1 MRNKRSYLIFLIFD
15 ILFITIAFLYMIY
28 LKPASLRIYL
38 PRYINPFLGFTV
50 VWLIAS
56 FIGDKYNISKFNKL
70 INLLYSIIRVDFIV
84 VGMVLIAMY
93 IFGRFEYSRLIV
105 FGTILLSG
113 SLEILFAAFYFLR
126 KKNKYGLDD
135 PTTFSLKPRY
145 VFPHIS
151 HAEDD
156 FPIPTR
162 LKNVN
167 DSIEYKLGTKYLS
180 TQYDLFEFIKANVPL
195 DAIYYRDSL
204 VLNTHTLYNL
214 ETADPLSQ
222 EFFLNLHRVNDFRRL
237 NQYFIQVNKNLKF
250 GGFFVGC
257 VRSIHVR
264 HNYLFHKYPYPLAV
278 LLHTIDSLVHR
289 VLPKLPLLKVFYFA
303 VTKGRN
309 RTLSKAETLGR
320 LQYCGLKVIAVKEL
334 DDKLYFITRKFG
346 VPSVDT
352 DPSFGPFLKLK
363 RFGKDGEIIYIYKF
377 RTMHAYSEYLQEYV
391 FENFGGTIDGD
402 GFQNDFRITNWGKVF
417 RKLWIDELPQ
427 LLNWIRG
434 DVSLVGVRAL
444 SEHKFS
450 LYSEEMQ
457 KFRVQFKPG
466 IVPPFYADLP
476 KNLEELQES
485 ERRYLLKRKKRPIRT
500 QFEYFFKAWWNILVK
515 GARSK

>member
-1 MRNKRSYLIFLIFD
+1 MNKKAYIIFLTFD
-15 ILFITIAFLYMIY
+15 IIFITIAFLYMVY

-38 PRYINPFLGFTV
+38 PQYIKPFLGFAV

-56 FIGDKYNISKFNKL
+56 FIGDKYNISKFKKL

-84 VGMVLIAMY
+84 VGMVLVAMY
-93 IFGRFEYSRLIV
+93 VFGRFGYSRLIV

-151 HAEDD
+151 HDEDD
-156 FPIPTR
+156 FSIPTE
-162 LKNVN
+162 LKEVE
-167 DSIEYKLGTKYLS
+167 DSIEHKLGTKYLA
-180 TQYDLFEFIKANVPL
+180 TQYDVFEFLNSQIPL
-195 DAIYYRDSL
+195 TSIHRKESL

-214 ETADPLSQ
+214 EIAESQSQ
-222 EFFLNLHRVNDFRRL
+222 EFFLNLHRINDFRRL
-237 NQYFIQVNKNLKF
+237 NQYFIQVNKNMKF

-264 HNYLFHKYPYPLAV
+264 YNYLFHKYPYPLAA
-278 LLHTIDSLVHR
+278 LLHITESFFHR

-309 RTLSKAETLGR
+309 RVLSKAETLGR
-320 LQYCGLKVIAVKEL
+320 LQYCGFKVIAVKEIE
-334 DDKLYFITRKFG
+334 DKLYFITRKVG
-346 VPSVDT
+346 VPSQDT
-352 DPSFGPFLKLK
+352 YPSYGPFIKLK
-363 RFGKDGEIIYIYKF
+363 RVGQDGETLFIYKF
-377 RTMHAYSEYLQEYV
+377 RTMHAYSEYLQKYIHDQNEL
-391 FENFGGTIDGD
+391 EAGGKFMD
-402 GFQNDFRITNWGKVF
+402 DFRITGWGKVF

-444 SEHKFS
+444 SLHYFS
-450 LYSEEMQ
+450 LYPEDMQ
-457 KFRVQFKPG
+457 KLRVQFKPG
-466 IVPPFYADLP
+466 MVPPYYADMP
-476 KNLEELQES
+476 SNFNEIVES
-485 ERRYLLKRKKRPIRT
+485 ERRYLLKRKKRPIST
-500 QFEYFFKAWWNILVK
+500 QFEYFFKAWWNILVR